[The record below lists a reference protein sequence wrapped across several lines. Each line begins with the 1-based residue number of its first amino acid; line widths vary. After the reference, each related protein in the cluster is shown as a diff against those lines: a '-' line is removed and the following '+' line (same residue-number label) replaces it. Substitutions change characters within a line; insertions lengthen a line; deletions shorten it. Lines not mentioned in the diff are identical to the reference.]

1 MCGVTKEVEDIRVE
15 DGHSLM
21 AQPVRVID
29 HDMGSLCIASVAD
42 VRSLSV
48 ITMMW
53 QYSVPCLSCVLG
65 PQEPMKYPSFLATKV
80 KGEKYLRLEHYG
92 VLQVVATLTA

>member
-29 HDMGSLCIASVAD
+29 HDTGSLCIASVAD
-42 VRSLSV
+42 VR
-48 ITMMW
+48 
-53 QYSVPCLSCVLG
+53 
-65 PQEPMKYPSFLATKV
+65 
-80 KGEKYLRLEHYG
+80 
-92 VLQVVATLTA
+92 